1 MGTQRLYYTDSY
13 VTTFDAHVIR
23 TEAEGTIA
31 HFDATAFYPASG
43 GQPSDRGWCNNIEV
57 TDVIDQGDT
66 IAHCLAAPVSVGPA
80 HCTVDWRRRYDHMQQ
95 HTGRHVLSTV
105 FVELFGFETLSFHL
119 GVEVST
125 IELST
130 AELTAAQREQ
140 AEERAAEL
148 IGEARPVRI
157 SFVDSKSADGLRKAS
172 ERSGE
177 LRVIEIE
184 GIDRSAC
191 GGTHVRSTA
200 ELGLV
205 MMRNQEKVRGHI
217 RVEFVCG
224 GRCLARARN
233 DFQAVSQMARFAGI
247 PVDSL
252 PEHFQ
257 MMRERLAEAEKESS
271 QLKMESAR
279 KEGRARW
286 ESAAPDRDGNRKV
299 VVATAALD
307 ERARSFAQGF
317 VENGHAALLLVSKD
331 PPSVLL
337 AVTKDSGCDA
347 GAALKSAVQK
357 FSGRGGARPQWL
369 RAPFRANRI

>member
-1 MGTQRLYYTDSY
+1 MPQLGEQEVDRHRQLGRREDFLGTDESTSCGAA
-13 VTTFDAHVIR
+13 AH
-23 TEAEGTIA
+23 G
-31 HFDATAFYPASG
+31 AT
-43 GQPSDRGWCNNIEV
+43 R
-57 TDVIDQGDT
+57 
-66 IAHCLAAPVSVGPA
+66 
-80 HCTVDWRRRYDHMQQ
+80 
-95 HTGRHVLSTV
+95 LSTV

-119 GVEVST
+119 GVE
-125 IELST
+125 LS
-130 AELTAAQREQ
+130 LPLSYQRQNSRRREPEQ

-286 ESAAPDRDGNRKV
+286 ESAAPDGDGNRKV

-357 FSGRGGARPQWL
+357 FSGRGGGSSTMAQGTVPCEPDLTAVAQEL
-369 RAPFRANRI
+369 GFKG